1 MPVVSTTKMTARQF
15 LMLGDD
21 PAGVRLELVDGEI
34 AVSPSPRP
42 EHSRPD
48 KRLSHLLLGHIIAH
62 DLGELLGDVD
72 TIFGEYDV
80 RRPDLIYYSK
90 DRQHL
95 IQRGHALAH
104 PPDLCVEIVS
114 PSSGRVDRKDKFKQ
128 YAEARVPHYWILDP
142 EEQTIEA
149 YRLSR
154 GRYRLVG
161 QGAGEDVV
169 RLPPFPDLEIPLGE
183 LWLPDRRP

>member
-1 MPVVSTTKMTARQF
+1 MPEVSTTRMTARQF

-21 PAGVRLELVDGEI
+21 PPGVRLELVNGEI

-48 KRLSHLLLGHIIAH
+48 RRLSYILLGHIIEH

-80 RRPDLIYYSK
+80 RRPDLIYYTRE
-90 DRQHL
+90 RQRL
-95 IQRGHALAH
+95 IQRGRALEY

-114 PSSGRVDRKDKFKQ
+114 PASRAIDRKDKFKQ
-128 YAEARVPHYWILDP
+128 YAAARVPYYWILDP
-142 EEQTIEA
+142 EDETIEA

-154 GRYRLVG
+154 GKYRLVG
-161 QGAGEDVV
+161 RGAGHDVV
-169 RLPPFPDLEIPLGE
+169 HLPPFQDLAIPLGKI
-183 LWLPDRRP
+183 WLPSR